1 MNLTIWEKYILQM
14 CERGGWKCTCE
25 AHKKHGRFKLARRF
39 TLYRE
44 KTVER
49 CKRKMVFQD
58 HVFRIDPSKVEDGKG
73 KSPYDPRH
81 NAASVLVGKPP
92 NKRYIIIIKR
102 ALFQM

>member
-1 MNLTIWEKYILQM
+1 M
-14 CERGGWKCTCE
+14 
-25 AHKKHGRFKLARRF
+25 
-39 TLYRE
+39 
-44 KTVER
+44 
-49 CKRKMVFQD
+49 QD

-81 NAASVLVGKPP
+81 NAASVLVGKLP